1 MSTYIPKQPKQNRD
15 RVEAKLDRELIRKL
29 EQYCRYLD
37 SDRDYVISKALEI
50 AFKKDKAF
58 AEWLASQPSETAGRA
73 VSEEAEPQVERRERR
88 AG

>member
-15 RVEAKLDRELIRKL
+15 RVEAKLDRELIRTL
-29 EQYCRYLD
+29 ERYCQYVE

-58 AEWLASQPSETAGRA
+58 GEWLAAQAAKGEVAA
-73 VSEEAEPQVERRERR
+73 AEPQAEKSERKT
-88 AG
+88 A

>member
-1 MSTYIPKQPKQNRD
+1 MKTYIPKQPKQNRD

-29 EQYCRYLD
+29 ELYCQYLD

-58 AEWLASQPSETAGRA
+58 SEWLEAKPSKGPVEP
-73 VSEEAEPQVERRERR
+73 VEPQAGKPERKT
-88 AG
+88 A